1 MQKLRRFLMNANK
14 LIVGLACAAVV
25 CTSAGVASAKSQY
38 YITSVPSTS
47 ATGVDTGVSFSAGQ
61 TVSVKAQG
69 YITVTSTQ
77 PEPAKPQAEGSEG
90 YFSPDGALG
99 PNGSATDPD
108 CQLGQLIGTIAGTG
122 VWHCLGKKASFVAD
136 GSGDLFLAVNDW
148 PGSYSD
154 NLGDFDVLT
163 LAP

>member
-1 MQKLRRFLMNANK
+1 MSNK
-14 LIVGLACAAVV
+14 LIVSLACAALVF
-25 CTSAGVASAKSQY
+25 AGTGAANAKVKAQY
-38 YITSVPSTS
+38 YVTAVPADVDSP
-47 ATGVDTGVSFSAGQ
+47 GVDTGVSFAAGQ

-77 PEPAKPQAEGSEG
+77 PMPLKPQETGSEG

-99 PNGSATDPD
+99 ADGSGTDPN

-122 VWHCLGKKASFVAD
+122 VWHCLGKSASFVAD
-136 GSGDLFLAVNDW
+136 GTGDLLLEVNDW
-148 PGSYSD
+148 PGNYSD